1 MKRLLTLWRKNP
13 LVRIAHRFIE
23 KRTPKSDRLRLGLNN
38 VYVFFSRQG
47 FLFAALLC
55 LTFVVGVNY
64 ANNLVLGLFFY
75 LFGVWLIGVF
85 YTFLQVSSLD
95 IKLVQTQMTQAQSL
109 CWVTLE
115 ISVRSGKPSHQVRLY
130 FAGSPKETQQEQTIT
145 LTAVSSPTLVKV
157 PVYAAKRGVMT
168 LPRLVIE
175 SVYPLGV
182 MKAWAYG
189 YFDSQALIYPKPERF
204 VWQETQRQTA
214 HQDDAEYGHASTV
227 GQNDFDRL
235 DEYQQGESL
244 TRVSWTHLARGAGML
259 TKHFANPV
267 SGHVHL
273 AYVDMPSTHHEQKL
287 SELCFAILQ
296 LQESGQPFT
305 LTLAS
310 GASQTGVGD
319 EFVRSCL
326 MLLAKEP

>member
-1 MKRLLTLWRKNP
+1 MKRPLTLWQKFP
-13 LVRIAHRFIE
+13 LVRIARRFIE
-23 KRTPKSDRLRLGLNN
+23 KRTPRSDHLRLGLNN

-47 FLFAALLC
+47 FLFATLLC

-109 CWVTLE
+109 CLVTLE

-130 FAGSPKETQQEQTIT
+130 FADGSKEKQQEQTIT
-145 LTAVSSPTLVKV
+145 LTAVSSSTLVKV

-182 MKAWAYG
+182 IKAWAYG
-189 YFDSQALIYPKPERF
+189 YFDSQALIYPKPEYF
-204 VWQETQRQTA
+204 VWQATQRQTA
-214 HQDDAEYGHASTV
+214 RQDDVEYGHTSTM

-267 SGHVHL
+267 GGHIHL
-273 AYVDMPSTHHEQKL
+273 VYADMLSTHHEQKL

-296 LQESGQPFT
+296 LQESRQPFT

-326 MLLAKEP
+326 VLLAKEP